1 MQYAIKNDIIDLSFV
16 QEQIAL
22 SKRKELL
29 EKHPFRIWEGRN
41 GSWYTYLPGENSKRI
56 LKKRSTKQSI
66 EDFVCDYW
74 KEKTENPT
82 IHEIFNLWISKK
94 LKYKEIQKGSADRY
108 ETDFTRFFVESEFSK
123 RHIKQV
129 TEDDIENFVRTQI
142 AEHELTAKTYSG
154 LRIIIKGIFQYAK
167 KQKWTTISI
176 SEFFADLDI
185 SRNTFK
191 KKIKDVDNEVLAEDE
206 IPKIVNYLKADPT
219 VWNLGVLLALQTGLR
234 VGELAALKR
243 DDWCGDILK
252 IRRHEVRFKNA
263 DGKNCIGVE
272 EFAKTEA
279 GVRNVILSDGGKE
292 TLTRLVSRNPNEI
305 YLFENSS
312 GKRIR
317 GNTFNKRLDTVLKK
331 LNMPHRSIHKLRK
344 TYCTMLIDAGCED
357 SIIMNQLGHASIETS
372 RKYYYFCNRTK
383 QHQMDQVRKAINI

>member
-1 MQYAIKNDIIDLSFV
+1 MQYAIKNDIINLSFV

-41 GSWYTYLPGENSKRI
+41 GSWYTYLPGEKSKRI

-108 ETDFTRFFVESEFSK
+108 ETDFIRFFVESEFSK
-123 RHIKQV
+123 HHIKQV
-129 TEDDIENFVRTQI
+129 TEDDIEDFVRTQI

-243 DDWCGDILK
+243 DD
-252 IRRHEVRFKNA
+252 
-263 DGKNCIGVE
+263 
-272 EFAKTEA
+272 
-279 GVRNVILSDGGKE
+279 
-292 TLTRLVSRNPNEI
+292 
-305 YLFENSS
+305 
-312 GKRIR
+312 
-317 GNTFNKRLDTVLKK
+317 
-331 LNMPHRSIHKLRK
+331 
-344 TYCTMLIDAGCED
+344 
-357 SIIMNQLGHASIETS
+357 
-372 RKYYYFCNRTK
+372 
-383 QHQMDQVRKAINI
+383 